1 MHRVLAVTIAALG
14 LLAFAAPAEA
24 APTVYTGQWL
34 CDDRGTIMPLGGIEL
49 QLWRRGS
56 PDFLPVE
63 WVGGI
68 DDRGFA
74 NPDGTFSL
82 RATDGEDN
90 HFVRMALRD
99 SAGVRLKDWIGINDW
114 SVDSG
119 GSRNNVA
126 TQNLGGLLPGGLDR
140 GMIVRFGMNTKGHI
154 LCQRFLQQLYAPG
167 FRYR

>member
-1 MHRVLAVTIAALG
+1 MRPYGAEVKQFVAVALSA
-14 LLAFAAPAEA
+14 LAFVVLAAPANA
-24 APTVYTGQWL
+24 AETVYTGQWL

-82 RATDGEDN
+82 RATNGEDN

-114 SVDSG
+114 SVDTG
-119 GSRNNVA
+119 GYRNNVP
-126 TQNLGGLLPGGLDR
+126 TQNLGGLLFSTPGQSHKCAIWRGLHVAHRDW
-140 GMIVRFGMNTKGHI
+140 VT
-154 LCQRFLQQLYAPG
+154 
-167 FRYR
+167 